1 MKRPIK
7 RWLRVS
13 RILVA
18 IHLLFCFDI
27 NNRSIKMSE
36 LNLGNTLFER
46 SNDQD
51 EFMIYAHENKIDH
64 KIAIDEHI
72 ERTCYVI
79 IQHLKNVVCFQKI

>member
-1 MKRPIK
+1 M
-7 RWLRVS
+7 L
-13 RILVA
+13 
-18 IHLLFCFDI
+18 
-27 NNRSIKMSE
+27 E

-79 IQHLKNVVCFQKI
+79 IQHLKNVVCFQKNIKESYYQLVLLCILLKTMMWYGEQV